1 MSGLIV
7 CLARNMCPVEGDA
20 PQTDGHDGR
29 RAMGRPEALRA
40 RIIYNKVCPAKKWS
54 DPQLSSNGEKNE
66 EIICICRYSCLY
78 SPKKNVAT
86 RVVMEEV
93 QGFLEYLVGE
103 RGFSPLTAKAYSH
116 DLQAFHHFF
125 KSEDETLDW
134 ATVDSDMVRRW
145 VVSMM
150 RRSFS
155 PRSVRR
161 SLSSLRSFYR
171 YEMLLERVTK
181 DPAHGVSHPK
191 VGKPL
196 PSFLRES
203 EMDYLFDRVH
213 FGEGFGAV
221 RDRMI
226 LLMFY
231 STGVRVSEL
240 IGLDVADVDLETQ
253 ELKVTGKRNKQR
265 IIPFGEELRSELE
278 AYERERGSLLHNMAG
293 PLFVNADG
301 TRMKDPKVRGI
312 VKRYL
317 SLVTRQRKKTPHVLR
332 HTFATVMLNNGAELE
347 AVKELLGHESLST
360 TEIYTHTTFAELKK
374 EYEHAHPRA

>member
-1 MSGLIV
+1 MMKNRRCLI
-7 CLARNMCPVEGDA
+7 
-20 PQTDGHDGR
+20 
-29 RAMGRPEALRA
+29 
-40 RIIYNKVCPAKKWS
+40 
-54 DPQLSSNGEKNE
+54 
-66 EIICICRYSCLY
+66 
-78 SPKKNVAT
+78 
-86 RVVMEEV
+86 
-93 QGFLEYLVGE
+93 
-103 RGFSPLTAKAYSH
+103 
-116 DLQAFHHFF
+116 
-125 KSEDETLDW
+125 
-134 ATVDSDMVRRW
+134 
-145 VVSMM
+145 
-150 RRSFS
+150 
-155 PRSVRR
+155 
-161 SLSSLRSFYR
+161 
-171 YEMLLERVTK
+171 
-181 DPAHGVSHPK
+181 
-191 VGKPL
+191 
-196 PSFLRES
+196 
-203 EMDYLFDRVH
+203 
-213 FGEGFGAV
+213 
-221 RDRMI
+221 MI